1 MIDRHVIG
9 GMVIALPLRMNTT
22 ALLFVTFASNRSAQ
36 PVRETVPCGKWGSVK
51 LYLARRMRA
60 LGCDSVTVADAA
72 PHMLPNAAGE
82 YVAVRESVFAV
93 FTCGK
98 WRTVY
103 APAVIDRM
111 SEGRALAA

>member
-1 MIDRHVIG
+1 MANLSYRGRAAFIVLSARPARTAMIDRHVIG

-60 LGCDSVTVADAA
+60 LGCDKEMELKFGND
-72 PHMLPNAAGE
+72 
-82 YVAVRESVFAV
+82 
-93 FTCGK
+93 
-98 WRTVY
+98 
-103 APAVIDRM
+103 
-111 SEGRALAA
+111 